1 MGPPRLHRTALVR
14 QDSYFFEA
22 PEDELQA
29 IVRGLEEAHAD
40 FQAALLL
47 LIILLILA
55 FLIFL
60 QSPSS
65 SSSSSSWGIP
75 NVVKVGRGPW
85 WNQSLGGGLWSK

>member
-47 LIILLILA
+47 LILLIRAL
-55 FLIFL
+55 LIFL
-60 QSPSS
+60 ILRLLLNNIVIY
-65 SSSSSSWGIP
+65 GY
-75 NVVKVGRGPW
+75 PW
-85 WNQSLGGGLWSK
+85 